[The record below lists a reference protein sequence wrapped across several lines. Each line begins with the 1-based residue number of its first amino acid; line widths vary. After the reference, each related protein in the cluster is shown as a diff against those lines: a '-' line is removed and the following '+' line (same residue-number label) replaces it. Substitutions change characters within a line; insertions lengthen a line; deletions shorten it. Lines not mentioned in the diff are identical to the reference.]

1 MSNSALRYLSTLL
14 ALCYPIAAHLAVSR
28 HSFPLTLTAIAV
40 LAAAILMP
48 SLLRGRLAAW
58 LISCGVVASLW
69 WLARSHN
76 NQLALYAPPVLVP
89 AFLASVFGHTLAK
102 DRTPLIS
109 QFIQALH
116 TTSEPIDD
124 SVWSYARRL
133 TWIWTLLLAGIAAIN
148 LLLAALA
155 TPDGLLLIAGMTP
168 PWSVAQETWSLFANF
183 IGYLL
188 VAAFFIGEY
197 AYRRRRFPQQP
208 YRNFFVFLGRTL
220 AAGPR
225 LMGRG

>member
-1 MSNSALRYLSTLL
+1 MSNSALRYFSALL
-14 ALCYPIAAHLAVSR
+14 ALCYPVAAHLAVSR

-40 LAAAILMP
+40 LAAALLVP
-48 SLLRGRLAAW
+48 SLLRGRLVAW
-58 LISCGVVASLW
+58 LVACGVVAFLW
-69 WLARSHN
+69 WLARSQN
-76 NQLALYAPPVLVP
+76 NQLALFVPPVVVP
-89 AFLASVFGHTLAK
+89 AFLASVFGHTLAEGH
-102 DRTPLIS
+102 TPLIS

-116 TTSEPIDD
+116 TAPEPIEA

-133 TWIWTLLLAGIAAIN
+133 TWIWTLLMAGIAATN
-148 LLLAALA
+148 LLLATFAA
-155 TPDGLLLIAGMTP
+155 PGGLLLLAGLTP
-168 PWSVAQETWSLFANF
+168 PWSVSLATWSLFANLL
-183 IGYLL
+183 GYLL
-188 VAAFFIGEY
+188 VAALFVGEY

>member
-1 MSNSALRYLSTLL
+1 MSNSAFRVLSALL
-14 ALCYPIAAHLAVSR
+14 ALCYPIAAHLAISL

-40 LAAAILMP
+40 LAAAILL
-48 SLLRGRLAAW
+48 SALLRGRLAAW
-58 LISCGVVASLW
+58 LISCGVVAALW
-69 WLARSHN
+69 WLARSQN

-102 DRTPLIS
+102 DRTPLIA

-116 TTSEPIDD
+116 TSPDPIDD
-124 SVWSYARRL
+124 SVWSYARGL
-133 TWIWTLLLAGIAAIN
+133 TWLWTLLMAGIAATN
-148 LLLAALA
+148 LLLAAFA
-155 TPDGLLLIAGMTP
+155 SPDGLLLIAGLTP
-168 PWSVAQETWSLFANF
+168 PWRVSLETWSLFANL

-188 VAAFFIGEY
+188 VAAFFVGEY